1 MISTMR
7 EQIIKKIKA
16 FAERKR
22 MSFHAL
28 SVAATGDRGFI
39 SRLMSGKNVTLDKLE
54 KIQQYMRENKN
65 RR

>member
-1 MISTMR
+1 MIAAMR
-7 EQIIKKIKA
+7 DQIIKQIKA

-22 MSFHAL
+22 MSLHAL

-39 SRLMSGKNVTLDKLE
+39 NRLISGKNVTLDKLE
-54 KIQQYMRENKN
+54 KIQAYMREHKN